1 VRERTA
7 ASGFGAIVA
16 ITAVCGLAAH
26 AFADA
31 PREARIVEGRSMAGV
46 SLSSQVRLA
55 PDKDRVVG
63 GVPARWGRTRG
74 GTCFEGTNC
83 SWDAAGGGTVQV
95 ILDARTTRV
104 QRISTDAPEW
114 RTVSG
119 IGRGST
125 TGSLRRAYGSRIA
138 RRTTCALNGFGG
150 DSTGYILNSR
160 VDGERRF
167 TFFELSAAR
176 QRVSRIWIGRGRVM
190 QGARC

>member
-7 ASGFGAIVA
+7 ASGVGATVA
-16 ITAVCGLAAH
+16 IIAICGFVAP

-31 PREARIVEGRSMAGV
+31 PREAQIVEGRSMAGV
-46 SLSSQVRLA
+46 SLNSEVRLA
-55 PDKDRVVG
+55 PKRDRVLNG
-63 GVPARWGRTRG
+63 APARWGTMRG

-83 SWDAAGGGTVQV
+83 SWDVAGGGTVQV
-95 ILDARTTRV
+95 ILHARNSRV
-104 QRISTDAPEW
+104 QRISTDAPGW
-114 RTVSG
+114 RTARG

-125 TGSLRRAYGSRIA
+125 TSSLRRIYGSRIA

-150 DSTGYILNSR
+150 DSTGYLMNSR
-160 VDGERRF
+160 VDRERRF

-176 QRVSRIWIGRGRVM
+176 QRVSRIWIGRGRIM